1 VTGLLL
7 GRNVFYASDN
17 LSYDGVCNLLLQ
29 GDWLR
34 AQPQRPVLVDQ
45 HRIRCLSVVS
55 RDSGAGVLRR
65 RAATGL
71 VSAAALMATRNP
83 YFPGEVSFSIHLI
96 HDPCRPV
103 ALELLRWVH
112 FGTLTVLPTLGIRL
126 AGSFRVVPLAWILHV
141 TVERPGRRAVRG
153 LRARWCSKRSETDCR
168 GAYSFGNRSH
178 RDFAMLIG

>member
-1 VTGLLL
+1 VVPPALAVTGLLL

-83 YFPGEVSFSIHLI
+83 YLPGEVSFSIHLI

-112 FGTLTVLPTLGIRL
+112 PATLMVLPTLWDSPGGVVSVRSVAL
-126 AGSFRVVPLAWILHV
+126 DPLCHGRAAGAP
-141 TVERPGRRAVRG
+141 
-153 LRARWCSKRSETDCR
+153 R
-168 GAYSFGNRSH
+168 GAWAAG
-178 RDFAMLIG
+178 ALVQQAV